1 MKRMLLIPAL
11 LATLLFSIGAVA
23 QYGSST
29 TDNTNSQGATKSKAT
44 KAPLKTLKGTVKAE
58 GDKVTFVTDKDQ
70 KSWDV
75 MNPEK
80 LKAHDGH
87 HVRVKA
93 HVYSD
98 KDAIHVMSVS
108 MLKGKKS

>member
-1 MKRMLLIPAL
+1 ML
-11 LATLLFSIGAVA
+11 GAIKAV
-23 QYGSST
+23 GSSKT
-29 TDNTNSQGATKSKAT
+29 ESVQK
-44 KAPLKTLKGTVKAE
+44 PLRD
-58 GDKVTFVTDKDQ
+58 GDKITFVADKDQ